1 MSEDGCL
8 RWYASG
14 WDAWGR
20 MPVDG
25 MPEVNISVGLGG
37 LKAGCQNVG
46 CQKGR
51 MSESGTYVGP
61 NVGYLR

>member
-1 MSEDGCL
+1 MDV
-8 RWYASG
+8 
-14 WDAWGR
+14 WGR

-25 MPEVNISVGLGG
+25 MSEGNISVGLGG
-37 LKAGCQNVG
+37 LKVGCQNVG